1 MEQINET
8 NFKRVCKALK
18 KLPWEVWEKAVK
30 SEPEWKETKPLLERY
45 EPSKFLV
52 FMVMAGLNDYQLKG
66 VAEEKYWPLLV
77 KSLMDKSDIPDKPSD
92 FIGLLKSFY
101 ANERLYK
108 NKLKRLEKFL
118 NSELALKLWQMPLRK
133 IAKSLDEIWYEI
145 AETIKPKP
153 ASANN
158 YRNRKTIV
166 FAMKCLAI
174 SLLVFGIKDFEF
186 NIPIP
191 VDSRIKRLTFKLG
204 LLKKGTSDRKIQ
216 QVWQMVLRELKN
228 VHPYINMV
236 HLDSFLWQKGNGEL
250 MVNMGWQ

>member
-1 MEQINET
+1 
-8 NFKRVCKALK
+8 
-18 KLPWEVWEKAVK
+18 
-30 SEPEWKETKPLLERY
+30 
-45 EPSKFLV
+45 
-52 FMVMAGLNDYQLKG
+52 
-66 VAEEKYWPLLV
+66 
-77 KSLMDKSDIPDKPSD
+77 
-92 FIGLLKSFY
+92 
-101 ANERLYK
+101 
-108 NKLKRLEKFL
+108 
-118 NSELALKLWQMPLRK
+118 
-133 IAKSLDEIWYEI
+133 
-145 AETIKPKP
+145 
-153 ASANN
+153 
-158 YRNRKTIV
+158 
-166 FAMKCLAI
+166 MKCLAI